1 MVSGG
6 TTACVAAGR
15 LAEGDPSLKILVSL
29 KKVRFISILLI
40 PKPPRLW
47 KLVHIPIMYQT
58 IYSQRGFLGPSPTQI
73 HFRIMW
79 QNLVQLCLIVQQSL
93 LQDGVWAVDLV

>member
-1 MVSGG
+1 MGSGG

-29 KKVRFISILLI
+29 KFGSSVFFLFQ
-40 PKPPRLW
+40 KPPRSW
-47 KLVHIPIMYQT
+47 KLVHIPIMYQI
-58 IYSQRGFLGPSPTQI
+58 IYSQRAFLGPSVTQI
-73 HFRIMW
+73 YIRIMW
-79 QNLVQLCLIVQQSL
+79 QNLVQLCLIGQQSL